1 MSDALSRLLRAL
13 GNAALPPGT
22 DARGLADALWLA
34 ASGTTDRGPAPPRS
48 APATEAAGHP
58 DPPRPPEQV
67 PPPPPED
74 AGATGTRNAELSV
87 RRPGTGSTVR
97 GTPLSLGR
105 AGPLPDALA
114 VGRAVQPFRR
124 PWRRG
129 ARGLLDIDAT
139 VEHYARGGP
148 LVPLFRPAPEAW
160 FEAVVVVD
168 SALSMSVWDETTRAV
183 TRLLATMGGFRAVHT
198 WRLEWHG
205 DEPTVRD
212 HLGSEVPRDR
222 VPHHGSGTGGRRLV
236 LLVSDCAAA
245 GWYSPVPW
253 LMLRDWGALLPVAL
267 LDPLP
272 PRLWRRS
279 ALNLPAVRVTADRA
293 GEPNSALR
301 FRLPPRLRAHD
312 QTDPQGTWSALPVV
326 SCAPHSLGAW
336 ASTLMRTD
344 PRGCDAV
351 LIPATGRPPTAHNG
365 PAPARQTDPERLADA
380 FTLTAP
386 APAVRLAV
394 LCSGLPDLPLSLL
407 HILREEA
414 VPEARYADLAE
425 LLTSGLFTV
434 RRDTEGEPLLVLAG
448 PARARLRTHLTTH
461 DVWRVRAAFSRHAA
475 AHPYAPGGVA
485 AVRHDPLA
493 AQLVPAQSEPFA
505 ETATTVREERGARA
519 AEGVGTTR
527 PVDLSEAEAVYEAV
541 HAQLRPLYVPPVSER
556 ALTDTR
562 VLLGQLICYV
572 YDRLPAPLG
581 GWPHR
586 HTLFDGLRARP
597 GGLTPD
603 AVIADLASWMS
614 SEAGIDLEGPPD
626 SFDPPVHEVVW
637 RTSDTSLRVTVRKE
651 TDVPWQRVL
660 EAART
665 TTPRT
670 PIVLSP
676 VDFLLVVD
684 DSDKPGGLQPL
695 DSCVAVV
702 ERKLPLPG
710 AVVVFRL
717 QTRLGSVREQ
727 DRGAFVEALRDL
739 YRRAGT
745 PPYSAL
751 VRAAAEAS
759 PHVRLSRSTLSDWLL
774 GRTLPAD
781 GGSFAWLVE
790 RLALLAEPE
799 SDPGPTVAALT
810 QLRERALR
818 ERRAA
823 PPTPPV
829 RLGQPVTRLEDP
841 ASPPYVERSHDPLL
855 RTVVRDC
862 ADGVS
867 RLVLLV
873 GPPGSGKTRSAR
885 EAIRVLPHDWFLWT
899 PGSRAEL
906 DAALGTPARIGA
918 RTVIWLGDAERHLL
932 DDTPDP
938 RGERV
943 AAALRRRLRDPADG
957 PVLVLGTLRTESWNT
972 LTSAAPPRSPDR
984 HPRARDL
991 CQMAVAVPVS
1001 PQGDAASLS
1010 YLTEGAGAIE
1020 RYTSAA
1026 PPVRRYV
1033 DAAIDA
1039 VRCGH
1044 GPVIPG
1050 ELLVDAVRGYPRTS
1064 DEESGGRGGVTLQTL
1079 SVAGLLEVGGV
1090 DDRVSEGYFRLAEH
1104 IEQYGREIRRD
1115 MVPPASLWDAL
1126 ARHATAADL
1135 EAIVRAAE
1143 RQGESRWAERFRGLV
1158 RERGQASAVLGV
1170 DDRRLYELL
1179 TRNDLDAAG
1188 TRGAINAAMAWL
1200 REHGSSE
1207 HAGPVLRALL
1217 AHPDLSH
1224 RQTSQVCGV
1233 ALQWLEAHEE
1243 ARGTEFVLCE
1253 LLECPHLTA
1262 AESNRLLAYLLR
1274 WLTAHGRTVSTWSV
1288 LRAAL
1293 RRHDLSPRQVRVL
1306 TDRTLDWLGS
1316 QGRTA
1321 DIHLVF
1327 GSALRR
1333 ADLPP
1338 DDLRRFVTYALD
1350 RLRSDEFEEAAY
1362 TLVPLLRR
1370 DDLAR
1375 GEAREVTEM
1384 ALTWLDRHGRGSHA
1398 QFVLGE
1404 LLSRRDLTREDVRR
1418 ACVRAFLWLDE
1429 QGTEPFA
1436 ERVLHPLLRRT
1447 DLEREA
1453 TERAVEAGRRWCDAR
1468 SADDEPD
1475 SGIGDLVRIRAAALD
1490 TERDQLVL
1498 AVDIAGFAHRSD
1510 IDQAVARDI
1519 MDTVM
1524 LQASPYDGSLTF
1536 YDGIDRSDGRIM
1548 AFAAGAEVA
1557 TTARE
1562 LLARLERAVRGL
1574 REDGSIRLRLALH
1587 IAKVPPGP
1595 EAGQGQ
1601 EMLTLSRLLDSA
1613 PLRAALEAASGAP
1626 AALAVS
1632 DILFR
1637 TAFSADE
1644 SLAGRFRPVNVPTR
1658 NGVEKAW
1665 ISAFGYERPPGLEA
1679 WSHPP
1684 DHL

>member
-22 DARGLADALWLA
+22 DARGIADALWLA

-87 RRPGTGSTVR
+87 RRTGAGSTVR

-198 WRLEWHG
+198 WRLKWHG
-205 DEPTVRD
+205 DEPTVLD

-519 AEGVGTTR
+519 AEPGGTTR
-527 PVDLSEAEAVYEAV
+527 PVAPSEAETVYEAV
-541 HAQLRPLYVPPVSER
+541 HAQLRPLYEPPVSDR
-556 ALTDTR
+556 ALPDTEI
-562 VLLGQLICYV
+562 LLRHLIGYA

-586 HTLFDGLRARP
+586 HTLFDDLRARP

-603 AVIADLASWMS
+603 AVIADLASWM

-637 RTSDTSLRVTVRKE
+637 RTSGTPLRVAVRKE

-676 VDFLLVVD
+676 VDFLLVID

-702 ERKLPLPG
+702 ERKHPLPG

-717 QTRLGSVREQ
+717 QTRLGSVPA
-727 DRGAFVEALRDL
+727 DDNGALGDALQVL
-739 YRRAGT
+739 HRRAGS
-745 PPYSAL
+745 PPYASL
-751 VRAAAEAS
+751 ERAAAMA
-759 PHVRLSRSTLSDWLL
+759 PLPVNLSRSTLSNWFL

-781 GGSFAWLVE
+781 GRSFAWLVE
-790 RLALLAEPE
+790 HLALRAEPD
-799 SDPGPTVAALT
+799 SDPRPTVAAFT
-810 QLRERALR
+810 ALR
-818 ERRAA
+818 EHLLLRRRDAPA
-823 PPTPPV
+823 PPAPSA

-841 ASPPYVERSHDPLL
+841 ALPPYVERSHDPLL

-932 DDTPDP
+932 DDIPDP
-938 RGERV
+938 HGERV

-972 LTSAAPPRSPDR
+972 LTSAAPRRSPDR

-1050 ELLVDAVRGYPRTS
+1050 KLLVDAVRGYPRTS
-1064 DEESGGRGGVTLQTL
+1064 DEESGGRGGVTFQTL

-1135 EAIVRAAE
+1135 EAVVRAAE
-1143 RQGESRWAERFRGLV
+1143 RQGESRWAERFRGLA
-1158 RERGQASAVLGV
+1158 RER
-1170 DDRRLYELL
+1170 RRAWEEFDHRRFHELL
-1179 TRNDLDAAG
+1179 QRADLNVEQTRSVIA
-1188 TRGAINAAMAWL
+1188 AAMAWL
-1200 REHGSSE
+1200 SEHGSTGE
-1207 HAGPVLRALL
+1207 AGFVLRALL
-1217 AHPDLSH
+1217 QHPDLPH
-1224 RQTSQVCGV
+1224 QQAPRVCGLTLRWLQTHGETQDA
-1233 ALQWLEAHEE
+1233 ALILSSLLTSRYLTGAEVDQALAHLQRRLAVHGDEAT
-1243 ARGTEFVLCE
+1243 AWAL
-1253 LLECPHLTA
+1253 LTA
-1262 AESNRLLAYLLR
+1262 ALAREEWTVRQVRLLA
-1274 WLTAHGRTVSTWSV
+1274 
-1288 LRAAL
+1288 
-1293 RRHDLSPRQVRVL
+1293 
-1306 TDRTLDWLGS
+1306 DRTLDWLGS
-1316 QGRTA
+1316 HSRTGEM
-1321 DIHLVF
+1321 HLVYAT
-1327 GSALRR
+1327 ALRR
-1333 ADLPP
+1333 SDLPP
-1338 DDLRRFVTYALD
+1338 DVLHRFVRYALD
-1350 RLRSDEFEEAAY
+1350 WLGSFDALEGGFVLAS
-1362 TLVPLLRR
+1362 LLMRG
-1370 DDLAR
+1370 DLAA
-1375 GEAREVTEM
+1375 GEGREVLES
-1384 ALTWLDRHGRGSHA
+1384 AFTWLEGHDRGPNT
-1398 QFVLGE
+1398 QFVLGG
-1404 LLSRRDLTREDVRR
+1404 LLSRPDLAPVDVRR
-1418 ACVRAFLWLDE
+1418 AVAYAFRWLDD
-1429 QGTEPFA
+1429 QGAEPFA
-1436 ERVLHPLLRRT
+1436 ELVLHPLLRRT

-1490 TERDQLVL
+1490 TEHDHLVL

-1510 IDQAVARDI
+1510 IDEAVARDI

-1562 LLARLERAVRGL
+1562 LLTRLERAVRGL
-1574 REDGSIRLRLALH
+1574 REDGSVRLHLALH

-1644 SLAGRFRPVNVPTR
+1644 SVAGRFRPVNVPTR

-1665 ISAFGYERPPGLEA
+1665 ITAFGYERPPGLEA
-1679 WSHPP
+1679 WSRPP
-1684 DHL
+1684 GHL